1 MNDFTLPPQ
10 PVPHVVAVLMFDV
23 DAISELREK
32 VEALPGYM
40 RFSNEQIDMIYC
52 VAYSIF
58 TQGKLESACSIFQTL
73 LIYRPLD
80 IRILTAFGLCCKQ
93 LGMFEQAIPALT
105 CAYLLDSADVKLA
118 VHIAECLAALGKY
131 EESSQILDPLLQLS
145 EVDTSL
151 ENIKKRASALKHMLS
166 ERSA

>member
-1 MNDFTLPPQ
+1 MNDFTLPPR
-10 PVPHVVAVLMFDV
+10 PLPEIEEVLMFDI
-23 DAISELREK
+23 DAISVLKEK

-40 RFSNEQIDMIYC
+40 RFSDEQIDMIYC
-52 VAYSIF
+52 VAHSIF
-58 TQGKLESACSIFQTL
+58 MQGKLESACSIFQTL

-105 CAYLLDSADVKLA
+105 CAYLLDSEDVKLA
-118 VHIAECLAALGKY
+118 VHIAECLAAIGKY
-131 EESSQILDPLLQLS
+131 EASSQILDPLLQLS
-145 EVDTSL
+145 EVDASL
-151 ENIKKRASALKHMLS
+151 LNIQKRASALRHMLS

>member
-1 MNDFTLPPQ
+1 
-10 PVPHVVAVLMFDV
+10 MFDV
-23 DAISELREK
+23 DAICALRAK
-32 VEALPGYM
+32 VETLPSYM
-40 RFSNEQIDMIYC
+40 RFSDEQIDIMYFI
-52 VAYSIF
+52 AHSIF
-58 TQGKLESACSIFQTL
+58 MQGKLESACSIFQTL

-105 CAYLLDSADVKLA
+105 CAYLLDSEDVKLA

-131 EESSQILDPLLQLS
+131 EESSHILDPLLQLS
-145 EVDTSL
+145 ELDASL
-151 ENIKKRASALKHMLS
+151 ANIQKRAGALKHMLS